1 VSKAPRPRVLICEDS
16 RTYAAALQRVIEHD
30 GLLDVVGVARSAEDA
45 IAAVGRL
52 TPDLVTMDIELPGMS
67 GLEAVER
74 IMGVAPVP
82 ILVLSGRVGPD
93 SQASAAAL
101 SAGALDALPKAS
113 VDLLDPGGAGADAF
127 RRRLTLMSGTRVIR
141 HPRGGR
147 DRPATRVNGSTRP
160 ARAIGVCS
168 SMGGPQALLELLG
181 SLPGSFPLPI
191 LIAQHITI
199 GFADGLAEWLDAS
212 VPLPVRIGRAGETV
226 GRGVWL
232 APDDA
237 HMLLDPGGVL
247 ALRKGT
253 PSDRN
258 VPSGDVLLGSLAATL
273 GRDAVAVVLTGMG
286 RDGAEG
292 TAAVRA
298 AGGLT
303 IAQDEAS
310 SVIYG
315 MPRAAAERGV
325 DRVLSLT
332 DIGTELCSLTLRK
345 AER

>member
-1 VSKAPRPRVLICEDS
+1 
-16 RTYAAALQRVIEHD
+16 
-30 GLLDVVGVARSAEDA
+30 
-45 IAAVGRL
+45 
-52 TPDLVTMDIELPGMS
+52 MS

-93 SQASAAAL
+93 TQASAAAL
-101 SAGALDALPKAS
+101 SAGALDALPKDS
-113 VDLLDPGGAGADAF
+113 VDLLDPGGAGAHAF

-141 HPRGGR
+141 HPRGR
-147 DRPATRVNGSTRP
+147 RERPATQVNGSARP

-191 LIAQHITI
+191 LIAQHITT
-199 GFADGLAEWLDAS
+199 GFADGLAQWLDAS
-212 VPLPVRIGRAGETV
+212 VPLPVQIGRAGETV
-226 GRGVWL
+226 VHGVRL

-237 HMLLDPGGVL
+237 HMLLEPDGKL
-247 ALRKGT
+247 ALRAGGPT
-253 PSDRN
+253 DHN
-258 VPSGDVLLGSLAATL
+258 VPSGDVLLGSLATTL

-292 TAAVRA
+292 AAAVRA
-298 AGGLT
+298 AGGFT
-303 IAQDEAS
+303 IAQDEAT

-315 MPRAAAERGV
+315 MPRAAADRGV

-332 DIGTELCSLTLRK
+332 DIGIELCTLTLRK